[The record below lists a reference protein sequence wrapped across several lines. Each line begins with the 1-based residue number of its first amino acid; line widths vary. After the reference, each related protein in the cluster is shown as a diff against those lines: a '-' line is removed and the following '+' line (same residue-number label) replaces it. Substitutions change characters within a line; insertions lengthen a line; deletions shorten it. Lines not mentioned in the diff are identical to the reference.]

1 MKIIRLTTLLD
12 FGGQEQQYISFTENS
27 TLHTHEYI
35 FVCIG
40 YGGYASNLIE
50 KRGFRVLILNQKF
63 SIKNLKNIFVLYK
76 IFKQE
81 KPDIVHTASAEAN
94 FHGIIAAKLAGVKK
108 IYAEEI
114 GIPKHSKMARIV
126 FSHLYRYT
134 TKVICV
140 SKAVKNHLIEIE
152 EIKPEKG
159 IVLYNPV
166 SKPKVYDKKQKNNFE
181 IVFVG
186 RLVKV
191 KNVETLIKAFAQ
203 LDKKAF
209 LTIVGDGIEK
219 VNLEN
224 LAKKLNIE
232 NQIRFVGFC
241 NEPSKYVSQADLF
254 VLPSF
259 SEGFGIAAVEAIYQ
273 SVPCLCSNVG
283 GITEFIINGK
293 TGWLFDPNNLEE
305 LTIKLKMIMMLPK
318 AELQKVVKESEEK
331 VITNFTVEKYCINLE
346 KIYNGEN

>member
-12 FGGQEQQYISFTENS
+12 FGGQEQQYISFTENAA
-27 TLHTHEYI
+27 LHTHEYI
-35 FVCIG
+35 FVVLG

-81 KPDIVHTASAEAN
+81 KPDIVHTAAAEAN
-94 FHGIIAAKLAGVKK
+94 FHGVIAAKLAGVKK

-114 GIPKHSKMARIV
+114 GIPNHSKMARIV
-126 FSHLYRYT
+126 FRTLYRFT

-140 SKAVKNHLIEIE
+140 SEAVKKHLIEID
-152 EIKPEKG
+152 EIKHEKG

-166 SKPKVYDKKQKNNFE
+166 SQPKVFDKIPNTTFE
-181 IVFVG
+181 IVYVG

-191 KNVETLIKAFAQ
+191 KNVATLIKAVAS
-203 LDKKAF
+203 LGKNAF
-209 LTIVGDGIEK
+209 LTIVGEGNEK
-219 VNLEN
+219 ITLEN
-224 LAKKLNIE
+224 LAKNLNLE

-259 SEGFGIAAVEAIYQ
+259 SEGFGIAAVEAMYQ

-283 GITEFIINGK
+283 GIPEFIIDGK

-305 LTIKLKMIMMLPK
+305 LATKLKMIMTLPQ
-318 AELQKVVKESEEK
+318 AELQKLAKEAEEK
-331 VITNFTVEKYCINLE
+331 VISNFTVEKYCRNLK
-346 KIYNGEN
+346 KIYNAKN